1 MPRSID
7 VVLRNEN
14 TEKGQPGDICKFIGY
29 LCVMPDIS
37 SMMRPGQRTIVNT
50 RNIETRG
57 QMMEME
63 GVSGIKGIR

>member
-37 SMMRPGQRTIVNT
+37 SMMRPGQRTTVNT

-63 GVSGIKGIR
+63 GVSGLKGIR

>member
-37 SMMRPGQRTIVNT
+37 SMMRPGERTTINT
-50 RNIETRG
+50 RNI
-57 QMMEME
+57 
-63 GVSGIKGIR
+63 